1 MLNKKVIRFD
11 PFEAEPDA
19 RRPIVRGHPDSPR
32 VMPYLPVDRLSERQ
46 TAMAAYDT
54 VDPSLSDLFEFD
66 CGRGGCKN
74 EAVDHV
80 DAAGENGKSTP
91 TDFNVDPPRQ
101 ICHPRPRVVIK
112 LARSIGKPCGRQ
124 PLAAASCWK
133 PATAV
138 VGTGRKALLAIAHHH
153 MANPVANQINS
164 RRSICPIGHHIAGA
178 NDAIGRNR
186 NPRWLFQEVPG
197 GFEIAVRAPE
207 HHQGLVHS
215 KERNWSRHKAFAR
228 PVLGHDSRSFPL

>member
-1 MLNKKVIRFD
+1 
-11 PFEAEPDA
+11 
-19 RRPIVRGHPDSPR
+19 
-32 VMPYLPVDRLSERQ
+32 MPYLPVDRLSERQ
-46 TAMAAYDT
+46 TAMAAHDT
-54 VDPSLSDLFEFD
+54 DDLGLSDLPEFD

-80 DAAGENGKSTP
+80 DPAVDHGKSTA

-101 ICHPRPRVVIK
+101 IGHPSPRVVIK
-112 LARSIGKPCGRQ
+112 LARSIGEQCGCQ

-164 RRSICPIGHHIAGA
+164 RRSICPIGHPLAGA
-178 NDAIGRNR
+178 NDA
-186 NPRWLFQEVPG
+186 
-197 GFEIAVRAPE
+197 
-207 HHQGLVHS
+207 
-215 KERNWSRHKAFAR
+215 
-228 PVLGHDSRSFPL
+228 

>member
-1 MLNKKVIRFD
+1 M
-11 PFEAEPDA
+11 
-19 RRPIVRGHPDSPR
+19 S
-32 VMPYLPVDRLSERQ
+32 VDRLSERQ
-46 TAMAAYDT
+46 TAMAAHDT
-54 VDPSLSDLFEFD
+54 VDPSLSDLPKFD

-80 DAAGENGKSTP
+80 DPAVDHGKSTA
-91 TDFNVDPPRQ
+91 TEFNVNTPWQ
-101 ICHPRPRVVIK
+101 IGHPRPRVVIK

-153 MANPVANQINS
+153 MANPVANQIDS
-164 RRSICPIGHHIAGA
+164 RGSICPVGHHIASA

-186 NPRWLFQEVPG
+186 QPHCLVQDGPC
-197 GFEIAVRAPE
+197 GFEIAVWAPE

-228 PVLGHDSRSFPL
+228 PVLGYDSRSFPL